1 MSGEQRRRYPI
12 LYSVQRWND
21 GKWFYGGFFIILVV
35 LTAIKL
41 YQHQPII
48 SFIPVTVLDGVIL
61 VAFWLV
67 RRISYVDV
75 SDDGLNVM
83 MKRVS

>member
-35 LTAIKL
+35 LTAIGTFFRGPGWSWVWPW
-41 YQHQPII
+41 QG
-48 SFIPVTVLDGVIL
+48 S
-61 VAFWLV
+61 
-67 RRISYVDV
+67 
-75 SDDGLNVM
+75 
-83 MKRVS
+83 

>member
-1 MSGEQRRRYPI
+1 MSDQAKRRYPI

-35 LTAIKL
+35 LLIIKL
-41 YQHQPII
+41 VQHQTII

-61 VAFWLV
+61 VAFC
-67 RRISYVDV
+67 
-75 SDDGLNVM
+75 
-83 MKRVS
+83 